1 LSKELGGYG
10 MMDANVMNVCMK
22 ASWIERWKREHPDID
37 YMAAVI
43 FSGHEGFMVRSIDSR
58 SVMGKGLRILE
69 DIVRSWEK
77 FKVCFYEW
85 GNNIN
90 RAEIFS
96 NRGLFENGDRMEERV
111 FVGNRQ
117 VEVVQQ
123 NDGMTLGDICNDRGE
138 ILDKLIVERRLNIRL
153 SWVEYFRMRTEINGI
168 RERFPRKT
176 DGLCTEQ
183 GLEEFTGGRKRG
195 CKRYRRI
202 MDGKYSRKHEANSPV
217 RIQSGHTLW
226 GEYIEEMGREL
237 VELNFGL
244 WCCTLLD
251 SSYKE
256 FLFKLMHG
264 KLYLNNQLANFADV
278 SRACTFCR
286 IQEEKLMKNENVRH
300 NSPEYVRRIDNLNR
314 ETVVHLLWE
323 CRWVNNIIS
332 TVIIGIIGI
341 HRRVDKNKF
350 MGGWVMEN
358 KRTQE
363 VLLIVIHYIK
373 YLVYVCRNRRILP
386 TLAHIRYELG
396 ELFSMLSKR
405 AKWQSGI
412 LTFAESLRGIFIE

>member
-1 LSKELGGYG
+1 
-10 MMDANVMNVCMK
+10 
-22 ASWIERWKREHPDID
+22 
-37 YMAAVI
+37 
-43 FSGHEGFMVRSIDSR
+43 
-58 SVMGKGLRILE
+58 
-69 DIVRSWEK
+69 
-77 FKVCFYEW
+77 
-85 GNNIN
+85 
-90 RAEIFS
+90 
-96 NRGLFENGDRMEERV
+96 
-111 FVGNRQ
+111 
-117 VEVVQQ
+117 
-123 NDGMTLGDICNDRGE
+123 
-138 ILDKLIVERRLNIRL
+138 
-153 SWVEYFRMRTEINGI
+153 MRTEINGV
-168 RERFPRKT
+168 RDRFPRKA
-176 DGLCTEQ
+176 DGISTEQ

-202 MDGKYSRKHEANSPV
+202 MDGKYSRKHEANNPV

-341 HRRVDKNKF
+341 HRWVDKNKF

-363 VLLIVIHYIK
+363 VVLIVIHYIK

-396 ELFSMLSKR
+396 ELFSVLSKR

-412 LTFAESLRGIFIE
+412 LTFATSLRGIFIE